1 MQDFE
6 LFFEWAIIQGEFNKN
21 IFPPGDGGRPL
32 WSGVEE
38 QKDERVDRRVGH
50 NRHPNY
56 RLKFDIFIQC
66 R

>member
-6 LFFEWAIIQGEFNKN
+6 LFFEWAIIQEEFNKN

-32 WSGVEE
+32 RSGVEE
-38 QKDERVDRRVGH
+38 QKDERVDRRVGD

-56 RLKFDIFIQC
+56 CLKYFQIIA
-66 R
+66 